1 MVDTSLR
8 ARRVVTPHGIV
19 GPAAVEVR
27 DGRIA
32 VVRPAHGSVPDTTL
46 VPGFVDLQVN
56 GVGSVNVASATE
68 DHEWDEIGRMQLA
81 TGTTTWLPTVTTRD
95 LGDYAQILD
104 RIQAAADRA
113 REPWSPLVADIAGVH
128 LEGPF
133 LGERPGAHPTHLIR
147 PVDQPFINTLPTIV
161 KLVTLGAEA
170 DGAVEA
176 TRILVDRGVRVAIGH
191 TAAND
196 ERLDAVRQAGASLV
210 THLFNAMT
218 GVSHR
223 EPGVAAWALT
233 HDGVSASVIA
243 DLHHVSMRAL
253 QVALRCK
260 PSPSIIA
267 VTDSVAHLKKG
278 LRDGGGGKPA
288 RLSDGTIAGSTI
300 TMDGCFRN
308 LLAAGA
314 DPVAATMATSTNPAA
329 LMGLA
334 DRGAI
339 VAGRRGDIVA
349 LDDSHA
355 VVGVWLEG
363 QPV

>member
-1 MVDTSLR
+1 MADTSLR

-19 GPAAVEVR
+19 GPAAVEIR

-32 VVRPAHGSVPDTTL
+32 VVRPAHGSVPDVTL

-56 GVGSVNVASATE
+56 GVGAVNVASATT
-68 DHEWDEIGRMQLA
+68 DQQWDEIGRAQLS
-81 TGTTTWLPTVTTRD
+81 TGTTTWLPTVTTRAID
-95 LGDYAQILD
+95 EYMPILE

-113 REPWSPLVADIAGVH
+113 AEPWSPLVADIAGVH

-133 LGERPGAHPTHLIR
+133 LGERPGAHPTHLIQ
-147 PVDQPFINTLPTIV
+147 PVDQRFVASLPPIV

-170 DGAVEA
+170 EGAVEA
-176 TRILVDRGVRVAIGH
+176 TRVLVDRGVRVAIGH
-191 TAAND
+191 TAAKD
-196 ERLDAVRQAGASLV
+196 DRLDAVRQAGASLV

-233 HDGVSASVIA
+233 TDGVAASVII
-243 DLHHVSMRAL
+243 DLHHVSMRAV
-253 QVALRCK
+253 QMALRCK
-260 PSPSIIA
+260 PHQAIIA
-267 VTDSVAHLKKG
+267 VTDSVAHLKSG

-288 RLSDGTIAGSTI
+288 RLPDGTIAGSTV

-308 LLAAGA
+308 LLLAGA
-314 DPVAATMATSTNPAA
+314 DPVTATMATSTNPAA

-339 VAGRRGDIVA
+339 VAGRRGDLVA
-349 LDDSHA
+349 LDPNHS
-355 VVGVWLEG
+355 VVGVWIEG
-363 QPV
+363 KPA